1 MTFLDSEICSSDKAK
16 SIPPTQEEWRVLY
29 SASVLYRDL
38 APWNWVEEEDLF
50 GVRDPWTGEI
60 GWCVIVGSLGE
71 FPGLVVY
78 RGDRGYKAYA
88 DAISGRKLSFERAI
102 ELDVLTASFGERK
115 ELSRQDVQVIKDL
128 GLTFRGRKQW
138 PCFRSQHSWRL
149 PWYLTSHEARFLAIA
164 LLESIRVAVRIGG
177 DEPLRVKRAGKILV
191 RELSAS
197 PEVLEP
203 LFAAGLPPALRK
215 VGEGLS
221 EPYLIPGEV
230 GQGQTDLWVD
240 TWVKPKTYKEPIPKI
255 PYDLNKVRQIAAQA
269 LKGGSWD
276 VDIFPLEATIR
287 DETVPY
293 YPAML
298 LVADE
303 KTGFLLYTQIGKPDD
318 RWTALTDKFLDF
330 LLDNRQIPAEIR
342 VERESL
348 LEAWTPLCRNLG
360 IEIRKVTS
368 LPMIRFAKK
377 EFIRSLR

>member
-215 VGEGLS
+215 VGEDC
-221 EPYLIPGEV
+221 
-230 GQGQTDLWVD
+230 Q
-240 TWVKPKTYKEPIPKI
+240 
-255 PYDLNKVRQIAAQA
+255 
-269 LKGGSWD
+269 
-276 VDIFPLEATIR
+276 
-287 DETVPY
+287 
-293 YPAML
+293 
-298 LVADE
+298 
-303 KTGFLLYTQIGKPDD
+303 
-318 RWTALTDKFLDF
+318 
-330 LLDNRQIPAEIR
+330 NR
-342 VERESL
+342 
-348 LEAWTPLCRNLG
+348 T
-360 IEIRKVTS
+360 
-368 LPMIRFAKK
+368 
-377 EFIRSLR
+377 